1 MRNIKSILL
10 LGLLGAVSP
19 LLLRAQTIES
29 YTFTTNRVL
38 PDGNA
43 AGLTEVRNINSAI
56 GTISSLKVR
65 LKLTGEFNG
74 DLYGYVRHASGFTV
88 LLNRPGKTSGNA
100 YGYGD
105 SGFDVTFQTGAGNG
119 DIHAY
124 QSVSIPGSG
133 SPLTGNWEPDGR
145 VADPASVTD
154 ASARSTSLTN
164 FNGLNAAGE
173 WTLYLADVE
182 SRSEEHTS
190 ELQS

>member
-1 MRNIKSILL
+1 MKRTLIPTDQSSFDTAPAQRRVDGTRMRHNTKTTNKMRNIKSILL

-119 DIHAY
+119 
-124 QSVSIPGSG
+124 
-133 SPLTGNWEPDGR
+133 
-145 VADPASVTD
+145 
-154 ASARSTSLTN
+154 
-164 FNGLNAAGE
+164 
-173 WTLYLADVE
+173 
-182 SRSEEHTS
+182 
-190 ELQS
+190 